1 MNIEQFERFQ
11 SQAREAGVLYYFSG
25 DLNQAILAALGE
37 ALRHRLE
44 AQGVAGPVRRK
55 LFSTF
60 IEMAQNVI
68 HYAAPDE
75 GEAARPE
82 ETHKR
87 ASLAL
92 GTEGQDFWIVC
103 GNLVEVDYIPRISGR
118 LTELRALSLP
128 EIKARY
134 RDQMANDDHGNQ
146 DGTSKGAGLGFLTI
160 ARDSKSPI
168 EFSFAS
174 DPASG
179 GSRAF
184 FIIKAVV

>member
-11 SQAREAGVLYYFSG
+11 GQAREANVIYYFNG
-25 DLNQAILAALGE
+25 DLNQPILGALGE

-44 AQGVAGPVRRK
+44 AQGVAGPIRRK

-68 HYAAPDE
+68 HYAAPEDCIDA
-75 GEAARPE
+75 GLHC
-82 ETHKR
+82 HKR
-87 ASLAL
+87 ASIAL
-92 GTEGQDFWIVC
+92 GFDGNDYWVVC
-103 GNLVEVDYIPRISGR
+103 GNLMGVEYIPRVSER
-118 LTELRALSLP
+118 LTELRGLSLP
-128 EIKARY
+128 EIKERY
-134 RDQMANDDHGNQ
+134 KHQVANDAHEAE
-146 DGTSKGAGLGFLTI
+146 DGISKGAGLGLLTI
-160 ARDSKSPI
+160 ARDSKFPI

-174 DPASG
+174 DPASN

>member
-11 SQAREAGVLYYFSG
+11 GQAREAGVLYYFCG
-25 DLNQAILAALGE
+25 DLNQTIMAALGE

-44 AQGVAGPVRRK
+44 VEGVAGPIRRK

-75 GEAARPE
+75 GEAAQAAD
-82 ETHKR
+82 HKR

-92 GTEGQDFWIVC
+92 GQDGSDYWIVC
-103 GNLVEVDYIPRISGR
+103 GNLVDVEYIPRISAKLG
-118 LTELRALSLP
+118 ELRSLSLP
-128 EIKARY
+128 EIKQRY
-134 RDQMANDDHGNQ
+134 RQQVANDEHAVQ
-146 DGTSKGAGLGFLTI
+146 DGVSRGAGLGLLTI

-174 DPASG
+174 DPASQG
-179 GSRAF
+179 ARAF